1 MDDLDQR
8 LLALLTRDARASTT
22 DLARA
27 LDVSRGTVQN
37 RIDRLKS
44 RRVIHRFTVEL
55 GASEE
60 DHQISAF
67 ALIRL
72 DASDG
77 RVAVAALR
85 RIDSIIDISTLS
97 GAFDLVAEIR
107 TSSLVRLDAILD
119 RIRAIPDVAE
129 TQSHIRLRTAVT

>member
-1 MDDLDQR
+1 MDDLDHN

-27 LDVSRGTVQN
+27 LGVSRGTVQN
-37 RIDRLKS
+37 RIERLLAN
-44 RRVIHRFTVEL
+44 RVIHRFTVQL
-55 GASEE
+55 GVSDE
-60 DHQISAF
+60 DAQISAF

-72 DASDG
+72 NATDG
-77 RVAVAALR
+77 RVVIKALR

-107 TSSLVRLDAILD
+107 TSSLKRLDVILD
-119 RIRAIPDVAE
+119 RVRALPDVAE
-129 TQSHIRLRTAVT
+129 TQSHIRLSTSVN

>member
-1 MDDLDQR
+1 MDDLDQS

-22 DLARA
+22 DLGRA
-27 LDVSRGTVQN
+27 LGVSRGTVQN
-37 RIDRLKS
+37 RIERLLAQ
-44 RRVIHRFTVEL
+44 RVIQRFTVAL

-60 DHQISAF
+60 DYQISAF

-72 DASDG
+72 EASDG
-77 RVAVAALR
+77 KVAIKTLR

-97 GAFDLVAEIR
+97 GAFDLVVEIR
-107 TSSLVRLDAILD
+107 TSSLKRLDGILD

-129 TQSHIRLRTAVT
+129 TQSHIRLSTSVN